1 MLYVRQVIIPL
12 RPVDVWYAVIVDL
25 QCKKYDIV
33 CSHIG
38 DDNIE
43 EEANLVIKNFKLAFE
58 DAHSLPYKEFY
69 KNMHTTAIQ
78 WISDDV
84 NEYVLLTTV
93 ISEPFFY

>member
-1 MLYVRQVIIPL
+1 MLYNHQVIIPL

-25 QCKKYDIV
+25 QNKKYDIV

-38 DDNIE
+38 DENIQ

-58 DAHSLPYKEFY
+58 DAHTLPYKESY
-69 KNMHTTAIQ
+69 KNMPTTTIQ

-84 NEYVLLTTV
+84 NEYVLLNKNT
-93 ISEPFFY
+93 SETLFC